1 MSSTRV
7 GIVTGRHTE
16 VNRESG
22 GPAVRLLQVQITD
35 HEDVQ
40 TVQLVGQAGEEVNP
54 PNGSLVL
61 LLPAGQ
67 GFKLA
72 AGTDDGVVPIMAVGG
87 KRLYAV
93 DPATATAICD
103 IQLQPDGTI
112 ALAGPVA
119 SLTLSPDGTVL
130 ADNGAASF
138 TMSPAGVFTFSGVS
152 ANFDCPIVSEV
163 SVTAPLVVGTTNV
176 TFGGKSGTGHIHSG
190 VQTGGGNTGAPV

>member
-1 MSSTRV
+1 MDLRV
-7 GIVTGRHTE
+7 GIITGRQTA

-35 HEDVQ
+35 NEDVQ

-54 PNGSLVL
+54 VNGSLVL
-61 LLPAGQ
+61 ILPGGQ
-67 GFKLA
+67 AFKLS
-72 AGTDDGVVPIMAVGG
+72 AGTDDGIVPIMAVGG

-93 DPATATAICD
+93 NPADHTVICD
-103 IQLQPDGTI
+103 IQLKPDGTI

-138 TMSPAGVFTFSGVS
+138 TMTPAGVFNFSGVS
-152 ANFDCPIVSEV
+152 ANFDCPVVSEV

-176 TFGGKSGTGHIHSG
+176 TFGGKSGVAHIHSG
-190 VQTGGGNTGAPV
+190 VQTGAGNTGAPV

>member
-1 MSSTRV
+1 MSARV
-7 GIVTGRHTE
+7 GIVTGRRTE

-35 HEDVQ
+35 HNDVQ

-72 AGTDDGVVPIMAVGG
+72 AGTDDGVVPIMDIGG

-93 DPATATAICD
+93 NPTTAEVICD
-103 IQLQPDGTI
+103 IQLKPDGTAI
-112 ALAGPVA
+112 VA
-119 SLTLSPDGTVL
+119 
-130 ADNGAASF
+130 NGAASF
-138 TMSPAGVFTFSGVS
+138 TMSPAGVFTFHGTAS
-152 ANFDCPIVSEV
+152 NFDHT
-163 SVTAPLVVGTTNV
+163 VTAPNLVGTIAV
-176 TFGGKSGTGHIHSG
+176 TAPSVIGSVDVSFAGKSVLNHKHSG
-190 VQTGGGNTGAPV
+190 VQTGAGQTGVPV